1 MLLQITLGKNITLN
15 VWYFFVGFQIFY
27 FFQSCCAFYKK
38 KYDSMSTS
46 TKPKQAAEK
55 KSTKNRW
62 LIIRMKKLL
71 QYRFNIISWN
81 QQDSHCNFNN
91 KGPFQEVIRTVNRL
105 KLHITYI
112 TPLWHCVLGTYR
124 SSMSSFFI

>member
-15 VWYFFVGFQIFY
+15 VWYLLLDSKYFTSFNHFVLFI
-27 FFQSCCAFYKK
+27 KK
-38 KYDSMSTS
+38 NDRMSTS
-46 TKPKQAAEK
+46 TKAKRAAEK

-81 QQDSHCNFNN
+81 QQDSHCNCNN

-105 KLHITYI
+105 KLHITYT